1 MAGED
6 DGLFEPFERLL
17 SVRIVGIP
25 ARIPERN
32 SWLRGLQFLDREEVA
47 LGDFCWN
54 GDCRHCESLLRRG
67 GEARWILCCQTE
79 AEEGDELEEIPP
91 EVAYALRRW
100 RKRPDGSEG
109 NNRGR

>member
-1 MAGED
+1 MEGED

-17 SVRIVGIP
+17 SVRILGTM

-67 GEARWILCCQTE
+67 GEERWVLCCQTE
-79 AEEGDELEEIPP
+79 AQEGDELVEVPP

-100 RKRPDGSEG
+100 RERSGGE
-109 NNRGR
+109 RG